1 MKSAKNINHI
11 RHAKKHA
18 KNINQ
23 SDTRRSGFWREI
35 SAPLFI
41 LILIPAFCLRN
52 SRYISDQ
59 TRSWLNQIQIVEDL
73 SGQGDFSAAFDT
85 LSDSYQDWLTA
96 RSTTPRNYTA
106 VVYISPRLIIII
118 IIIIKLTPV
127 FWRNCPVCAANW
139 KNWPK
144 RNAFRLE
151 IYYKYHLYLILY
163 INIKYNYKIY
173 AR

>member
-96 RSTTPRNYTA
+96 RTYLHIVCRHDA
-106 VVYISPRLIIII
+106 VD
-118 IIIIKLTPV
+118 
-127 FWRNCPVCAANW
+127 
-139 KNWPK
+139 
-144 RNAFRLE
+144 NAEELYRRC
-151 IYYKYHLYLILY
+151 LYLAAPDNNNNNNNQTNAGFLAELSGLRGQLEELAETERFSIGNIL
-163 INIKYNYKIY
+163 
-173 AR
+173 